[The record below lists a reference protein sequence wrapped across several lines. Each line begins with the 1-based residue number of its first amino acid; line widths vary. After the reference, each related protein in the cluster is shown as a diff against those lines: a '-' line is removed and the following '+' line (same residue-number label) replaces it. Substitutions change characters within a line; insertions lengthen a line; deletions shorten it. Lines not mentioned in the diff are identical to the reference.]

1 MKIEERNGRLTAVD
15 FDEIDAYKIAC
26 AVEKEGIWFYQK
38 LKDKIDKPRAKE
50 VLSFLIEEERK
61 HLRLFEEQLF
71 KVRAGK
77 EDDFE
82 DDSLLSSMDFGIFK
96 PYKDVEELE
105 NVLTDINRAL
115 KLAIIIE
122 DKSIKFYELCR
133 DNVSQEVA
141 RQELENIIEEEKEH
155 KALLESILKK

>member
-77 EDDFE
+77 EDD
-82 DDSLLSSMDFGIFK
+82 
-96 PYKDVEELE
+96 LE